1 MSKKI
6 LIIDDSD
13 FIRKVVVSS
22 VKKAGFDPIEARNGG
37 EGLDAAKANELS
49 LIICDVN
56 MEGMS
61 GLEFV
66 SKLRET
72 DGKSHL
78 PVIMLT
84 TESGKEHAADIEKR
98 GIKAWLEKPFRQD
111 VLLDTIQQHIL

>member
-22 VKKAGFDPIEARNGG
+22 VKKAGFDPIEARNGT
-37 EGLDAAKANELS
+37 EGLDATQENELS

-66 SKLRET
+66 TRLRET

-84 TESGKEHAADIEKR
+84 TESGKEHEAEIKSQ

-111 VLLDTIQQHIL
+111 VLLDAIAQHIL

>member
-22 VKKAGFDPIEARNGG
+22 VKKAGFDPIEARNGN
-37 EGLDAAKANELS
+37 EGMDATRENELS

-61 GLEFV
+61 GLDFV
-66 SKLRET
+66 GKLREM

-84 TESGKEHAADIEKR
+84 TESGKEHEAEIKSQ

-111 VLLDTIQQHIL
+111 VLLDTINQHIL